1 MSFHY
6 SLTQLGWS
14 ALFSQQL
21 ALEDLN
27 TAHPARVVSVHRSHV
42 EVRGESGD
50 ARVVIP
56 PQLFASDG
64 QIPLTVGD
72 WVLIENAVPRVFR
85 VLERRS
91 LIARMAAGVEQRQ
104 QLIAA
109 NLDTLLIVTSCNQDF
124 NPSRLERYLAVAHE
138 GRVEPV
144 VVLTKLDLC
153 ANGDDFVDDARSVA
167 GRASVIALDA
177 TVHSAVQCLEPWL
190 TAGQTLALVGSSG
203 VGKSTL
209 TNTLLGDGDQTTQ
222 DIRED
227 DSHGRHTT
235 TSRQMF
241 RLPGGAWVID
251 TPGMRELKV
260 GAIDAGLR
268 ATYIDIEQ
276 LADQCRFRDC
286 DHRNA
291 SGCAIRAAV
300 DAGTMD
306 ARRLENYLKLQRES
320 ARASRTLHE
329 RREIERRW
337 GRLHR
342 NAQRVRRE
350 DRGKS

>member
-1 MSFHY
+1 
-6 SLTQLGWS
+6 
-14 ALFSQQL
+14 
-21 ALEDLN
+21 
-27 TAHPARVVSVHRSHV
+27 
-42 EVRGESGD
+42 
-50 ARVVIP
+50 
-56 PQLFASDG
+56 
-64 QIPLTVGD
+64 
-72 WVLIENAVPRVFR
+72 
-85 VLERRS
+85 
-91 LIARMAAGVEQRQ
+91 
-104 QLIAA
+104 
-109 NLDTLLIVTSCNQDF
+109 
-124 NPSRLERYLAVAHE
+124 
-138 GRVEPV
+138 
-144 VVLTKLDLC
+144 VLTKLDLC
-153 ANGDDFVDDARSVA
+153 ANGDDFVNDARSVA
-167 GRASVIALDA
+167 GRANVIALDA
-177 TVHSAVQCLEPWL
+177 TVRSAVQSLESWL
-190 TAGQTLALVGSSG
+190 IAGQTLALVGSSG

-268 ATYIDIEQ
+268 ATYMDIEQ